1 MPVVHKMSTKL
12 GEETGLAL
20 SADLRALPEI
30 PEGESGLWN
39 AALRSVGSLFKVA
52 FLISV
57 LVTVGSLLVS
67 NKYRSTATLLPED
80 LQSASSALAA
90 LSNVASLI
98 GVPSAGFEKLYPTIV
113 SSEAVLRRVI
123 YRPRRIE
130 GFLGTVDLVEFWGI
144 AEDTPVEE
152 YERALK
158 RLRRDLDVSIDSKT
172 EVVTVSLATSD
183 STLSAQIVQEIIL
196 GTDAFLRHQHRTYAS
211 EQGRWIDS
219 RLSQVQADLR
229 RAEDSLRTFRQ
240 INRVIA
246 SPPLLLAESRL
257 VRQVDLNSALFLDLS
272 RQREA
277 TKIDEIKNVP
287 VLNVLDSARVSAL
300 PDSPNR
306 VMIAILSFILPFLGT
321 LAFVAVRASYPQQVS
336 DAADWVRHLSGRV
349 TAFVKFSR

>member
-1 MPVVHKMSTKL
+1 LNTDVP
-12 GEETGLAL
+12 
-20 SADLRALPEI
+20 ALPEI

-52 FLISV
+52 FLISL
-57 LVTVGSLLVS
+57 LVTLGSFLVS

-98 GVPSAGFEKLYPTIV
+98 GVPSTGFEKLYPTIV

-123 YRPRRIE
+123 YRPRQIE
-130 GFLGTVDLVEFWGI
+130 GFPGTVDLVEFWGI
-144 AEDTPVEE
+144 EEDTPLEE

-158 RLRRDLDVSIDSKT
+158 RLRRDLDVSVDSKT
-172 EVVTVSLATSD
+172 DVVTVSLATSD

-196 GTDAFLRHQHRTYAS
+196 GTDAFLRHQHRTYAT

-229 RAEDSLRTFRQ
+229 HAEDSLRTFRQ
-240 INRVIA
+240 VNRVIA
-246 SPPLLLAESRL
+246 SPPLVLAESRL

-287 VLNVLDSARVSAL
+287 VLNVLDYARISAI
-300 PDSPNR
+300 PDSPDR
-306 VMIAILSFILPFLGT
+306 VLIAIVSFILSFLGG
-321 LAFVAVRASYPQQVS
+321 LAFIAVRGSYPREVS
-336 DAADWVRHLSGRV
+336 AAADWLRHLSGRLV
-349 TAFVKFSR
+349 AFMKFSR

>member
-1 MPVVHKMSTKL
+1 MNT
-12 GEETGLAL
+12 
-20 SADLRALPEI
+20 DLRALPKI
-30 PEGESGLWN
+30 PEGETTELWD
-39 AALRSVGSLFKVA
+39 AVLRSIGFLFKVA
-52 FLISV
+52 FLIS
-57 LVTVGSLLVS
+57 LPVTLGSLLVS

-80 LQSASSALAA
+80 LQSASSALSA
-90 LSNVASLI
+90 LSNVASLL
-98 GVPSAGFEKLYPTIV
+98 GASPGGYEKLYPTIV
-113 SSEAVLRRVI
+113 GSETVLRDVI

-130 GFLGTVDLVEFWGI
+130 GFSDSVNLVRFWRI
-144 AEDTPVEE
+144 KEKTTLKE
-152 YERALK
+152 YDRALEK
-158 RLRRDLDVSIDSKT
+158 LRRDLDISVDNKT
-172 EVVTVSLATSD
+172 NIVTVSLATTD
-183 STLSAQIVQEIIL
+183 AELSAQIVKEITD

-219 RLSQVQADLR
+219 RLSQVEADLR
-229 RAEDSLRTFRQ
+229 NAEDSLRRFRQ
-240 INRVIA
+240 VNRVIG
-246 SPPLLLAESRL
+246 SPSLVLAEARL
-257 VRQVDLNSALFLDLS
+257 VRQVDLNSALFLELS
-272 RQREA
+272 RQREL